1 MLNVAVKKEIIDQVG
16 HLDYEQ
22 QKRVLDFARALAI
35 TGPKGVSGK
44 QLLSFAGSI
53 PSDDLKAI
61 EQAIEDGCEKVDLNE
76 W

>member
-1 MLNVAVKKEIIDQVG
+1 MLNVAVKKEIIDQVRQ
-16 HLDYEQ
+16 LDYEQ

-61 EQAIEDGCEKVDLNE
+61 ERAIEAGCEKADLNE